1 MKINKN
7 MVFMIVVLT
16 VAIGVAISIVK
27 IERDGKSKKMKVSG
41 NIETDYVKLS
51 FRVQGKISE
60 LLTDEGQLIKK
71 SDVVA
76 RLDTDEL
83 IQIKNQ
89 AEGSLKAAQ
98 YQYDLDKIDYTRAE
112 NLFQAGAI
120 PAQQRDSAKTKF
132 DADQAN
138 VQALQAS
145 LDLATTRLGFADL
158 VTPIDGYVLVKSAL
172 AGEYVQPGSTVFTV
186 ADLNNIWVTGYI
198 NEKDLGKVKLNQ
210 EAQVKTDSFPD
221 RVYKGRVSFISSEAE
236 FTPKQIQTT
245 EERVKLVYRIK
256 IKVDNTNLELKP
268 GMPADGYIIE

>member
-1 MKINKN
+1 
-7 MVFMIVVLT
+7 MIVVLT